1 MLKLVKTSLQSTM
14 GNDRLTSLALML
26 IHRDVEL
33 HESRCGVEEFFSS
46 LFTQAFINQLFFRIV
61 RPKVI
66 LDAVNIK
73 SF

>member
-1 MLKLVKTSLQSTM
+1 MLKFLKTSLRSTM
-14 GNDRLTSLALML
+14 GNDRLNGLALML
-26 IHRDVEL
+26 IHRYVEL
-33 HESRCGVEEFFSS
+33 NPDAVVEEFSRRYPRRF
-46 LFTQAFINQLFFRIV
+46 LLIPFFRIA